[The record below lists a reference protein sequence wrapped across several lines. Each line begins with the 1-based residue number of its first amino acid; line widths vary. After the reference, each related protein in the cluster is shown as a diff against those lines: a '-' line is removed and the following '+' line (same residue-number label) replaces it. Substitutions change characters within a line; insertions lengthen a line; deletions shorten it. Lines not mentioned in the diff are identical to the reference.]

1 MIRYLLNIFWV
12 VTGRPNRVSEP
23 YRPTLMIECNEWREE
38 RLVKRLRDER
48 IMRDFNEKCKAEY
61 LAGRRQSA
69 MLKSM
74 GYMTEEGVFVWPSK
88 QKGHGKYGLNY

>member
-48 IMRDFNEKCKAEY
+48 IMREFRQKLVNQQMSRQNKCDGSQYA
-61 LAGRRQSA
+61 
-69 MLKSM
+69 
-74 GYMTEEGVFVWPSK
+74 
-88 QKGHGKYGLNY
+88 LNA

>member
-48 IMRDFNEKCKAEY
+48 IMREY
-61 LAGRRQSA
+61 RQKLVNQQMSRPNKNDGSQYA
-69 MLKSM
+69 
-74 GYMTEEGVFVWPSK
+74 
-88 QKGHGKYGLNY
+88 LNA